1 MNVLKGEI
9 YLIESYE
16 NLSLVK
22 IKVGRHNFTTIVI
35 ETTDSVD
42 YLKAGGDINMLFKET
57 EVLICR
63 KPCPQ
68 ISLQN
73 RIDGKIENIIEGKLL
88 SQVTLNTDVGRVRSI
103 ITTDA
108 VRQLGLKLN
117 EDVFAMVKT
126 NEIMLQHD

>member
-1 MNVLKGEI
+1 MNILKGEI
-9 YLIESYE
+9 ELIETHE
-16 NLSLVK
+16 HLSLVK
-22 IKVGRHNFTTIVI
+22 IKVGKFNFTTVVI

-42 YLKAGGDINMLFKET
+42 YLKPGGEINLLFKET

-73 RIDGKIENIIEGKLL
+73 RIEGSIKEIVKGKLL
-88 SQVTLNTDVGRVRSI
+88 SQVTLHTEIGNIKSI
-103 ITTDA
+103 ITTNA
-108 VRQLGLKLN
+108 VRQLGLKTQD
-117 EDVFAMVKT
+117 EVIAMIKT